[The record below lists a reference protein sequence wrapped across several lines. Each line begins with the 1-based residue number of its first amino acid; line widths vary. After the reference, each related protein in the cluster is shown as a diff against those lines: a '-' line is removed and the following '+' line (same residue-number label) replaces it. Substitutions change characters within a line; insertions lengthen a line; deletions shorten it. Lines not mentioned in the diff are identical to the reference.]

1 MPSKL
6 GIHGIMSD
14 QIPSTVHQI
23 AEAGAVM
30 TTVKAVEG
38 IGWLEGIKA
47 ISPQTVTVGRYIRG
61 DGDIDVE
68 GPPLDGDLRETA
80 QRVMDSLLHKW
91 APHREYVDYWE
102 ITNELDPPGI
112 EGHRKYAHFFR
123 HCIDIADAEGYKL
136 ALFSYSLGV
145 PEWEEWEAIVETG
158 VFSLAKAG
166 GHALSLHE
174 YAYPMDRWFGE
185 SLPGHPAYP
194 DRGPLACRYRWL
206 YEDFLKPRDE
216 VIPLFI
222 TEANVARDLPL
233 VTQEEW
239 MAQMTWYD
247 ARLREDYYVVGAH
260 LFTLGSGGGWAN
272 YEFTEWLPA
281 LIQHIINLKDAQDPT
296 WPEEDE
302 DVAPTP
308 LPEPTPPPTE
318 PPYKDKVIPTLPP
331 IGVKPPR
338 PPQPGP
344 TPLPPEGA
352 PDDAREAAIQHHYL
366 LLPPDADGEWL
377 TACQRYWEVYAVTI
391 GQQPNEV
398 DFGAKPNLCAVTVV
412 DPQAWEGDME
422 AFFTQHYPGLRYD
435 PIQAATPD
443 ELRRILQWRVT
454 ARERFG

>member
-14 QIPSTVHQI
+14 QIPSTVRQI
-23 AEAGAVM
+23 TASGAVM

-38 IGWLEGIKA
+38 IGWLKDIKA
-47 ISPQTVTVGRYIRG
+47 ISPETVTVGRYIRG

-102 ITNELDPPGI
+102 ITNELDPPGV
-112 EGHRKYAHFFR
+112 EGHRKFAHFFR

-145 PEWEEWEAIVETG
+145 PEWEEWEAIVETE

-166 GHALSLHE
+166 GHTLSLHE
-174 YAYPMDRWFGE
+174 YAYPMDTWFGE
-185 SLPGHPAYP
+185 PLPGQPTYP

-222 TEANVARDLPL
+222 TEANLARDLPL
-233 VTQEEW
+233 VTEEEW
-239 MAQMTWYD
+239 MEQLAWYD

-272 YEFTEWLPA
+272 YEFTEWLPS
-281 LIQHIINLKDAQDPT
+281 LIQHIINLKDVQDPT
-296 WPEEDE
+296 WPDKDEDE
-302 DVAPTP
+302 
-308 LPEPTPPPTE
+308 EEEITPPPPSSPPRPKPPVE
-318 PPYKDKVIPTLPP
+318 PPRDEVGPVFPRPIDDK
-331 IGVKPPR
+331 PR
-338 PPQPGP
+338 PPQP
-344 TPLPPEGA
+344 LPPEGK
-352 PDDAREAAIQHHYL
+352 PGDARQTHYL
-366 LLPPDADGEWL
+366 LLPPDADQRWEA
-377 TACQRYWEVYAVTI
+377 ACQRYGEVFGVAI
-391 GQQPNEV
+391 IRQPNEV
-398 DFGAKPNLCAVTVV
+398 ACHAQPRQCAITIVN
-412 DPQAWEGDME
+412 PEAWRKDIQT
-422 AFFTQHYPGLRYD
+422 FFAQRYPGLRED
-435 PIQAATPD
+435 PLQVETPD
-443 ELRRILQWRVT
+443 ELHEILQWRVV

>member
-14 QIPSTVHQI
+14 QLPGAVRQI

-38 IGWLEGIKA
+38 IGWLKDIKA

-102 ITNELDPPGI
+102 ITNELDPPGV

-185 SLPGHPAYP
+185 PLPGHPAYA

-222 TEANVARDLPL
+222 TEANLARDLPL
-233 VTQEEW
+233 VTQEAW
-239 MAQMTWYD
+239 MEQMTWYD
-247 ARLREDYYVVGAH
+247 DRMREDYYVVGAH
-260 LFTLGSGGGWAN
+260 LFTLGSGGGWTN

-281 LIQHIINLKDAQDPT
+281 LIQHIINVKDAQDPT
-296 WPEEDE
+296 WPEEG
-302 DVAPTP
+302 V
-308 LPEPTPPPTE
+308 EPTPPTE

-331 IGVKPPR
+331 IGSKPPHL
-338 PPQPGP
+338 PQPGP
-344 TPLPPEGA
+344 TPLPP
-352 PDDAREAAIQHHYL
+352 DDAPEAAIQHHYL
-366 LLPPDADGEWL
+366 LLPPDADQRWL
-377 TACQRYWEVYAVTI
+377 AACQRYGEVFGATI
-391 GQQPNEV
+391 VRQPNEV
-398 DFGAKPNLCAVTVV
+398 DCHAKPRQCAITIINPEVWKKDIQT
-412 DPQAWEGDME
+412 
-422 AFFTQHYPGLRYD
+422 FFAQHCPGLRED
-435 PIQAATPD
+435 PLHVETSA
-443 ELRRILQWRVT
+443 ELHEILQWRVV